1 MMELSFYVQLKEHIG
16 CYIYESIL
24 LWFLRKST
32 LNYEQNLILKEINY
46 VLSVCNIQASDS
58 SFAAYCLFNI
68 YSMKTTKV
76 DFKSAV
82 LHLFHF

>member
-16 CYIYESIL
+16 CFFKNRYYFDSHGSPPKIMSRIIL
-24 LWFLRKST
+24 
-32 LNYEQNLILKEINY
+32 LKEINC
-46 VLSVCNIQASDS
+46 VLSEYQIQASDS

-68 YSMKTTKV
+68 YSMKTIKV

-82 LHLFHF
+82 LHLFYF